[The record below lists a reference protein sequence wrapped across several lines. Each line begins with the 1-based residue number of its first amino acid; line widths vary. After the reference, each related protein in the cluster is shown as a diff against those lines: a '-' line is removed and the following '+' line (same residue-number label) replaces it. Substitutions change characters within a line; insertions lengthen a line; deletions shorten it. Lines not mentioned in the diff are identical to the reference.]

1 MFLITS
7 PKNERTLAS
16 QLMEGLGKRFAVFR
30 RGSSGVD
37 CCLEIHTST
46 KIATQA
52 VEGRRGEAFF

>member
-1 MFLITS
+1 
-7 PKNERTLAS
+7 
-16 QLMEGLGKRFAVFR
+16 MEGLGKRFAVFR